1 MEEGPF
7 RVPSVSCRELF
18 LGFLVVGVRGFGGV
32 MPWTR
37 RMLVDERRWLD
48 DRQFTQMLNLANPL
62 PGANSLNLAVV
73 VGNRFQGV
81 RGAACALMGLL
92 LAPICI
98 VLTLASLVDRFGQ
111 TGPIKLLLPGVS
123 VAAAGLVG
131 GMGLR
136 LIARMERGAWRY
148 VLGAIAFL
156 AVVWL
161 HLSLVLVLLVLAPVG
176 IGFARKEA
184 AP

>member
-1 MEEGPF
+1 MEEPF
-7 RVPSVSCRELF
+7 QNPSVSCRELF
-18 LGFLVVGVRGFGGV
+18 LGFLMVGVRGFGGV

-37 RMLVDERRWLD
+37 RMLVDEHRWMD
-48 DRQFTQMLNLANPL
+48 DRQFTQFLNLANPL

-73 VGNRFQGV
+73 VGNRFQGA
-81 RGAACALMGLL
+81 RGSMAALLGLL

-98 VLTLASLVDRFGQ
+98 VLTLAALVDRFGQ
-111 TGPIKLLLPGVS
+111 AGPIKHLLPGVS

-136 LIARMERGAWRY
+136 LTVRMEREVWRFGIG
-148 VLGAIAFL
+148 LAAFL

-161 HLSLVLVLLVLAPVG
+161 HLSLVLVLLALAPVG
-176 IGFARKEA
+176 IAFARAGA
-184 AP
+184 AS